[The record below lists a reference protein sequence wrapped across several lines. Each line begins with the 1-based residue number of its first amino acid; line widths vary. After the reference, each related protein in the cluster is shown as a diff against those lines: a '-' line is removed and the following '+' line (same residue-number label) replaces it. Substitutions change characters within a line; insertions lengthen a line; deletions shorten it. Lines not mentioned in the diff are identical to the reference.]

1 MTHPLP
7 HWQTSLKPDGRILIP
22 ITDGEGRGAMVL
34 FRRSPDGFIGEII
47 GSCRFFPCAGARYP
61 DTETDLKKLR
71 AEGVLRDGAQ
81 LKLRMDENRA
91 IYEVLARPE

>member
-1 MTHPLP
+1 
-7 HWQTSLKPDGRILIP
+7 
-22 ITDGEGRGAMVL
+22 MVL